1 MNIPSGRQAQKL
13 PHVVASQQSGHVGVA
28 HQNRDQSLEAACLA
42 PVTDFRLETDEQK
55 SVSEM
60 CEDFRGGQM
69 GGQLV
74 SEEVVPGR

>member
-1 MNIPSGRQAQKL
+1 MNIPSDRQAQKL

-42 PVTDFRLETDEQK
+42 PVTGFRLETDEQK

-69 GGQLV
+69 GGAV
-74 SEEVVPGR
+74 S